1 MELLSVAAC
10 NWESQMCLLHRVLGC
25 SQIRCYSS
33 VEMNRT
39 VKIFENVNCHNVV
52 LYIQYVML
60 GKLVLSQYVTQ
71 IYLAAC
77 L

>member
-1 MELLSVAAC
+1 
-10 NWESQMCLLHRVLGC
+10 MCLLYRVIGC
-25 SQIRCYSS
+25 SQIKCYSS

-39 VKIFENVNCHNVV
+39 VKIFGIVNCHNVV
-52 LYIQYVML
+52 LCIQYIML
-60 GKLVLSQYVTQ
+60 EHLVLSQYVTQ

>member
-10 NWESQMCLLHRVLGC
+10 NWESRMCLLYRVIGC
-25 SQIRCYSS
+25 SQIKCYSS

-39 VKIFENVNCHNVV
+39 VKIFGIVNCHNVV
-52 LYIQYVML
+52 LCIQYIML
-60 GKLVLSQYVTQ
+60 EHLVLSQYVTQ